1 MVNSNNIL
9 ENSDLFDI
17 INKSIK
23 NRIPS
28 SFIRKGDGE
37 NIVIGYNRLKE
48 IDYKQYKRIM
58 RIMNVKLKNR
68 SLQQFI
74 IDELFSAFNNCN
86 VLGISKIEQRYNF
99 WAIENNILELLNFDS
114 NQYCD
119 MNFHMDFVK
128 YPRENKIRNEVAR
141 EIISNKNLGII
152 SCFNVKDFLFHHNS
166 KLVKWIKMPIQNNL
180 FGFGY
185 KITLDFYYNAFS
197 EIKKHN
203 DKIDV
208 WLIGA
213 GIHGKIFCNQIKK
226 NNGIAIDIGSAIDS
240 WKNIY
245 NSRGYLKK
253 IIKNS
258 KFDNNII

>member
-1 MVNSNNIL
+1 MINSNNIL

-23 NRIPS
+23 NKIPS

-58 RIMNVKLKNR
+58 RHMNVKLKNR

-99 WAIENNILELLNFDS
+99 WAIENNVLELLNFVS

-128 YPRENKIRNEVAR
+128 YPRENKIRTEVAR
-141 EIISNKNLGII
+141 EIISNKNLGISRYLPQKEPNI
-152 SCFNVKDFLFHHNS
+152 NFPIYDLSQK
-166 KLVKWIKMPIQNNL
+166 KPIQPSAKEVAKNVRARSAKLRYAVRNENN
-180 FGFGY
+180 
-185 KITLDFYYNAFS
+185 
-197 EIKKHN
+197 
-203 DKIDV
+203 
-208 WLIGA
+208 
-213 GIHGKIFCNQIKK
+213 
-226 NNGIAIDIGSAIDS
+226 
-240 WKNIY
+240 
-245 NSRGYLKK
+245 
-253 IIKNS
+253 IKNFNFFTK
-258 KFDNNII
+258 KFSNYIEIEKLKL